1 MPPKPLVDLSKIDL
15 TQVIAGQEEIRKF
28 NAHRYEMEHLNGIIY
43 QDLENEGVI
52 IGFKDVRDDEF
63 WVRGHIPGRP
73 LLPGVIMCEAAAQL
87 CSYYIKLVLGAK
99 KFLGFGGM
107 QDVKF
112 RRQVVPGERLI
123 IVAKNR
129 ELRMRRSTF
138 DCQGFVDDQ
147 MAYEVTIIGMPM
159 GEQ

>member
-1 MPPKPLVDLSKIDL
+1 MPPKPFIDLSSIDLSKIVAGPD
-15 TQVIAGQEEIRKF
+15 VIRSF
-28 NAHRYEMEHLNGIIY
+28 NAHRFEMEHLNGIIY
-43 QDLENEGVI
+43 QNLDEGIVV
-52 IGFKDVRDDEF
+52 GFKDVRDDEF

-87 CSYYIKLVLGAK
+87 CSYYTKLALGAT
-99 KFLGFGGM
+99 KFLGFGGL

-123 IVAKNR
+123 LVAKNR
-129 ELRMRRSTF
+129 ELRLRRSIF
-138 DCQGFVDDQ
+138 DCQGFVDGQ
-147 MAYEVTIIGMPM
+147 MAFEATVIGIPM